1 VEQKL
6 SKLVND
12 LIVNLLRTRVQFPPP
27 PPLKENN
34 MFDWF
39 KSKKV
44 NLKQEISMKDS
55 FEDSIEEALWLVK
68 EEYDLQTEEVEKT
81 VLDKRENIEYMRK
94 TLKRN
99 I

>member
-1 VEQKL
+1 
-6 SKLVND
+6 
-12 LIVNLLRTRVQFPPP
+12 
-27 PPLKENN
+27 

>member
-1 VEQKL
+1 
-6 SKLVND
+6 
-12 LIVNLLRTRVQFPPP
+12 
-27 PPLKENN
+27 

-81 VLDKRENIEYMRK
+81 VLDKRQNIEYMRK
-94 TLKRN
+94 TLKRD